1 MATSDNGFT
10 RATRDQVTAD
20 VEKAFEI
27 WLTQAFRDNDIFGN
41 FSPNKIRF
49 KNAVLNFTATKNVI
63 SERMR
68 VHHSGIKMIF
78 LTQFDKIKGTNAVT
92 TNTFYDIEKYRKCYN
107 NNINRRI
114 FVNIYTK
121 TF

>member
-92 TNTFYDIEKYRKCYN
+92 ANTFYDIEKYRKCYN

>member
-78 LTQFDKIKGTNAVT
+78 LTQFDKIKGTNAVI

>member
-63 SERMR
+63 SEKD
-68 VHHSGIKMIF
+68 HIF
-78 LTQFDKIKGTNAVT
+78 MSLNCTLS
-92 TNTFYDIEKYRKCYN
+92 
-107 NNINRRI
+107 I
-114 FVNIYTK
+114 FFGN
-121 TF
+121 